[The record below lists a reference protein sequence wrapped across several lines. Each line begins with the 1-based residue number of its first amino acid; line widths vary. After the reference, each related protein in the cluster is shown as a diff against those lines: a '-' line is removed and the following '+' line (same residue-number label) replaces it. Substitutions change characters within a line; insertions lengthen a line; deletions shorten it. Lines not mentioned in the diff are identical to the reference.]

1 MMEIFTD
8 IKLESFKQLILDC
21 GKFMVSAALDENDS
35 SDVMK
40 KSGDADLVTVYDKG
54 VQEKLIT
61 GLTAL
66 FPEAHFFAEEK
77 DNFAEDTKNGL
88 CFVIDPIDGTT
99 NFIHNLGAS
108 TISVGALYNGRPVFG
123 CVYDPYRGDLFIA
136 VDGKGAYKNGEKIS
150 VSDREMPTAVVSFG
164 TTPYRKKEYAEEGF
178 RIARDIFCNCSDLR
192 RSGSAALDMA
202 NIACGKLDGF
212 FECILSPWDY
222 MAGTVLIKEA
232 GGVVTDFAGTEIGFS
247 EPSPVLCSNGIIQNK
262 LLALINR

>member
-40 KSGDADLVTVYDKG
+40 KSGDADFVTVYDKG

-66 FPEAHFFAEEK
+66 CPEAHFFAEEK

-99 NFIHNLGAS
+99 NFIHNLVAS

-123 CVYDPYRGDLFIA
+123 CVYDPYRGDLLLQLTERAPTRTAKKFLFQTGRCRQLLCLSVLHPTERRSMQRRA
-136 VDGKGAYKNGEKIS
+136 SVLRGIS
-150 VSDREMPTAVVSFG
+150 SA
-164 TTPYRKKEYAEEGF
+164 
-178 RIARDIFCNCSDLR
+178 IARI
-192 RSGSAALDMA
+192 
-202 NIACGKLDGF
+202 
-212 FECILSPWDY
+212 
-222 MAGTVLIKEA
+222 
-232 GGVVTDFAGTEIGFS
+232 
-247 EPSPVLCSNGIIQNK
+247 
-262 LLALINR
+262 

>member
-1 MMEIFTD
+1 MDIFTD
-8 IKLESFKQLILDC
+8 KKLELFKELILDC
-21 GKFMVSAALDENDS
+21 GNFMISASFDENDS

-40 KSGDADLVTVYDKG
+40 KAGDADFVTVYDKG

-61 GLTAL
+61 GLLEL
-66 FPEAHFFAEEK
+66 FPDAHFFAEEK
-77 DNFAEDTKNGL
+77 ENFAEDTAKGL

-108 TISVGALYNGRPVFG
+108 TISVGALLEGKPVFG
-123 CVYDPYRGDLFIA
+123 CVYDPYRDDLFIA
-136 VDGKGAYKNGEKIS
+136 VDGKGAYKNGERIS
-150 VSDREMPTAVVSFG
+150 VSDRDLDTSVIAFG
-164 TTPYRKKEYAEEGF
+164 TTPYRKKEYASKGF
-178 RIARDIFCNCSDLR
+178 EIAENIFCNCADIR

-222 MAGTVLIKEA
+222 MAGTVLIREA
-232 GGVVTDFAGTEIGFS
+232 GGVVTDFKGVDIGFS

>member
-1 MMEIFTD
+1 MDIFTD
-8 IKLESFKQLILDC
+8 KKLELFKELILDC
-21 GKFMVSAALDENDS
+21 GNFMISASFDENDS

-40 KSGDADLVTVYDKG
+40 KAGDADFVTVYDKG
-54 VQEKLIT
+54 VQERLIT
-61 GLTAL
+61 GLLEL
-66 FPEAHFFAEEK
+66 FPDARFFAEEK
-77 DNFAEDTKNGL
+77 ENFAEDTAKGL

-108 TISVGALYNGRPVFG
+108 TISVGALYEGKPVFG
-123 CVYDPYRGDLFIA
+123 CVYDPYRNDLFIA
-136 VDGKGAYKNGEKIS
+136 IDGKGAYKNGERIS
-150 VSDREMPTAVVSFG
+150 VSDRDLDTSVIAFG
-164 TTPYRKKEYAEEGF
+164 TTPYRKKEYASKGF
-178 RIARDIFCNCSDLR
+178 EIAENIFCNCADIR

-222 MAGTVLIKEA
+222 MAGTVLIREA
-232 GGVVTDFAGTEIGFS
+232 GGVVTDFKGVDIGFS